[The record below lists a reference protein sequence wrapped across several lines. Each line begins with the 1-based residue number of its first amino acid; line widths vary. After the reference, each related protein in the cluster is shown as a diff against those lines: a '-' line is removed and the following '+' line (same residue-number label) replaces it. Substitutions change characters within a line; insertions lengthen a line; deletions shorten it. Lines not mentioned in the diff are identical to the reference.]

1 MSQSD
6 AQPKGRLGGHAFA
19 ALGFLAC
26 LAVAAVI
33 WRLGPPGQIP
43 VHFDLHGRTNGW
55 MDRTHLAITVVG
67 LTAILAICYAAMGLL
82 TGSMGRN
89 LKTARLILVLVA
101 VMTAVIMASAAFG
114 AMTGP
119 DFSPSRLQPA
129 ALSLMFLIIGALIGK
144 ASPNPMVGV
153 RTYWALRSRLAWD
166 KSNRLCGRLFFAIG
180 ALGLVASALA
190 PSTLVIFALIVAILM
205 AALISVVESWRVWRN
220 DPDRL
225 AP

>member
-6 AQPKGRLGGHAFA
+6 AAPKGRLGGHAFA

-26 LAVAAVI
+26 VAVAAAI

-67 LTAILAICYAAMGLL
+67 LTAMLAVCYAAMGLL

-89 LKTARLILVLVA
+89 LKIARLVLVLVA

-119 DFSPSRLQPA
+119 DFSPTRLQPA
-129 ALSLMFLIIGALIGK
+129 LLSLLFLVIGALIGK

-153 RTYWALRSRLAWD
+153 RTYWTLRSRLAWD
-166 KSNRLCGRLFFAIG
+166 KSNRLCGRLFLAIG
-180 ALGLVASALA
+180 VLGLVASALG
-190 PSTLVIFALIVAILM
+190 PPMLVVFALIVAILLS
-205 AALISVVESWRVWRN
+205 ALISVIESWRVWRG
-220 DPDRL
+220 DPNRL
-225 AP
+225 QP